1 MSTGHGEDSVP
12 PDVRFA
18 GKTCIDGSSALVDQ
32 INRATV
38 AISKEPRNEV
48 A

>member
-1 MSTGHGEDSVP
+1 MRDHGEDLVP
-12 PDVRFA
+12 PDLRFA
-18 GKTCIDGSSALVDQ
+18 GKTCIDGSSVLADQ

-38 AISKEPRNEV
+38 AISEELRNEI